1 MVTTSRILGPDGQP
15 IQTGDLAEP
24 QTARLG
30 SLQREFQGHPSRG
43 LTPSRLASILQAAEQ
58 GDVIRQYELFED
70 MEERDA
76 HIMSEMSKRRRVVS
90 SLPWKIEPPRNP
102 SAAEKA
108 NAETLQDMLLAVEDI
123 DSILFDTTDAIGK
136 GFACQEIEWDRA
148 GDEWLP
154 KSIEFRPQSWFQLS
168 RGYRQEIR
176 LRTGAGEGEPL
187 RPFGWITH
195 IAKAKSGYLE
205 RAALFRVLV
214 WPYLFKNYSVG
225 DLAEFLEIYGIPMRV
240 GKYPPGAS
248 DKEKLTLLR
257 ALMQIGHNAAGI
269 IPQGMEMDFP
279 EIADGDPDAFMAM
292 IDWCERSQSKAILGG
307 TLTSQ
312 ADGKTSTNAL
322 GNVHNEVRKELK
334 DADAIQ
340 LGRTISRDLV
350 YPVAVLNGLVASGDY
365 RRCPRFVLD
374 ISEIKDIGTY
384 ATALPPL
391 VKLGMRIKRGWVHT
405 ELGIPE
411 AEDGDEDVLT
421 TGESAMPPA
430 PADTLPPGGGERAAA
445 SGQRPRMAA
454 LAARP
459 QPAPDREDQLAAL
472 LADAAD
478 PVVADWVDQVQRLV
492 DTAGSLEDVRDG
504 LLQLLPDLDAGK
516 FAQVMQHALA
526 IAGAAGMFDALEDS
540 R

>member
-1 MVTTSRILGPDGQP
+1 MVTPSRILGPDGQP
-15 IQTGDLAEP
+15 IRTGDLAEP

-76 HIMSEMSKRRRVVS
+76 HIFAEMGKRRRAVS
-90 SLPWKIEPPRNP
+90 GLAWKIEPPRNAT
-102 SAAEKA
+102 AAEKA
-108 NAETLQDMLLAVEDI
+108 AAATLQEMLLAVEDI
-123 DSILFDTTDAIGK
+123 DGILFDTTDAVGK
-136 GFACQEIEWDRA
+136 GFACQEIEWDRS
-148 GDEWLP
+148 GSEWMP
-154 KSIEFRPQSWFQLS
+154 ASIEFRPQSWFQLQ

-176 LRTGAGEGEPL
+176 LRTGTGDGEVL
-187 RPFGWITH
+187 QPFGWITH
-195 IAKAKSGYLE
+195 VHKAKSGYLE

-214 WPYLFKNYSVG
+214 WPYLFKNYSVA
-225 DLAEFLEIYGIPMRV
+225 DLAEFLEIYGIPLRV

-248 DKEKLTLLR
+248 EKEKLTLLR

-269 IPQGMEMDFP
+269 IPDGMVLDFP
-279 EIADGDPDAFMAM
+279 TIADGDPDAFMAM

-334 DADAIQ
+334 DSDAAQ

-350 YPVAVLNGLVASGDY
+350 YPLAVLNGLVASGDY

-374 ISEIKDIGTY
+374 VAEIKDIGTY
-384 ATALPPL
+384 ATALPAL
-391 VKLGMRIKRGWVHT
+391 VRLGMRIKRSWVHT

-411 AEDGDEDVLT
+411 AEANDQDVLVD
-421 TGESAMPPA
+421 AVQPA
-430 PADTLPPGGGERAAA
+430 PVAPAAPGRAAA
-445 SGQRPRMAA
+445 SLHLRTAAAAQPVVPR
-454 LAARP
+454 
-459 QPAPDREDQLAAL
+459 DREDQLARL
-472 LADAAD
+472 LAEEAD
-478 PVVADWVDQVQRLV
+478 PIIGEWVDRIRDLV
-492 DTAGSLEDVRDG
+492 DRAQGLEDVRDG
-504 LLQLLPDLDAGK
+504 LLQLLPDMDARRFG
-516 FAQVMQHALA
+516 QVMQHALA
-526 IAGAAGMFDALEDS
+526 IAGAAGMLDALEDS
-540 R
+540 RV